1 MALLQPSCHCITK
14 NLLPITVFIISE
26 AEAGEA
32 TALGLPTA
40 LQQYEFVAGVYFI
53 AEVLPHLVHLSMC
66 FQEGLIW
73 HEVQPLLD
81 AILKVLKDIAE
92 SSTKGK
98 AHGSNF

>member
-1 MALLQPSCHCITK
+1 M
-14 NLLPITVFIISE
+14 ISE
-26 AEAGEA
+26 AEAGE
-32 TALGLPTA
+32 
-40 LQQYEFVAGVYFI
+40 AGVYFI
-53 AEVLPHLVHLSMC
+53 AEVLPHLVRLSMC
-66 FQEGLIW
+66 FQGEGLIW